1 MLCFSLFHPLW
12 LLLAILG
19 GSSIVVL
26 GDQIIIDEPPNGA
39 AFHAGATIDIRYR
52 GWYDLSSS
60 RDVSL
65 TMINMHSTIQWD
77 GLIKLGGCIHCRS

>member
-1 MLCFSLFHPLW
+1 MLCFNLFHPLW

-19 GSSIVVL
+19 GSSIVVVL

-52 GWYDLSSS
+52 GWYSLNMIFLLQGIYN
-60 RDVSL
+60 RDQY
-65 TMINMHSTIQWD
+65 T
-77 GLIKLGGCIHCRS
+77 